1 MHGYPVWAQ
10 VDLDAI
16 AHNCAE
22 ARRLIGPDGVI
33 LMVVKADGYG
43 LGAIAVAHEA
53 ARHSVE
59 RFGVAT
65 LDEGVELR
73 ESGIDAPI
81 LMFTPSLVEEVES
94 IVRYEIEPT
103 VADLAVARAYGAAC
117 KSAGVVGRYQVEV
130 DTGMGRWGVWGDDAI
145 SFFRS
150 LAEVPSVEL
159 AGVYT
164 HFPATRGDQIPFSQG
179 QVESFDKLIG
189 ALRTEGFDPGL
200 LHGANSATLC
210 WDVPGSGYHAV
221 RPGIFLYGFL
231 EPDQVP
237 DGVSLRPALSLR
249 SRVVQV
255 RPFRGGENVSYGLTY
270 QVPRAT
276 CIATIPVGYG
286 HGYSRGMSNGGEV
299 LIRGHRA
306 PIVGQITMDALM
318 VDCGEIPDVA
328 AGDEVVLLGVQGEE
342 EITVAEVALRIGC
355 IPYEVTCAIGRRV
368 PRVYTRSRRE
378 LWARTMLG
386 SRRLDDDGRE

>member
-1 MHGYPVWAQ
+1 MHGYPVWAG

-16 AHNCAE
+16 AHNCGE
-22 ARRLIGPDGVI
+22 ARKRIGGRTEIV
-33 LMVVKADGYG
+33 MVVKADGYG

-53 ARHSVE
+53 ARHTVG

-81 LMFTPSLVEEVES
+81 QLFTPSLPGEVDA
-94 IVRYEIEPT
+94 IVRHRIEPT
-103 VADLAVARAYGAAC
+103 LIDLEMARAYGEAC
-117 KSAGVVGRYQVEV
+117 RAAGVVGRYQVEV
-130 DTGMGRWGVWGDDAI
+130 DTGMGRWGVRGDEAAA
-145 SFFRS
+145 FLRS
-150 LAEVPSVEL
+150 LAGIASIDL

-164 HFPATRGDQIPFSQG
+164 HMAATKREQVGFSRR
-179 QVESFDKLIG
+179 QVADFDDLLE
-189 ALRTEGFDPGL
+189 ALRSEGFHPPL
-200 LHGANSATLC
+200 VHGANSAALC
-210 WDVPGSGYHAV
+210 RDVNGKLCDAV

-231 EPDQVP
+231 PPEDVP
-237 DGVSLRPALSLR
+237 EGITLRSALSLH

-255 RPFRGGENVSYGLTY
+255 RRFEGGENISYGLTY
-270 QVPRAT
+270 TVPRPT
-276 CIATIPVGYG
+276 TIAVIPVGYG

-299 LIRGHRA
+299 LIRGRRA

-318 VDCGEIPDVA
+318 VDCGGVEGVEP
-328 AGDEVVLLGVQGEE
+328 GDEVVLVGAMGDE
-342 EITVAEVALRIGC
+342 EITVAEVARRTNR

-368 PRVYTRSRRE
+368 PRVYSRSRRR

-386 SRRLDDDGRE
+386 SRRLDRSEE